1 MLAWH
6 SSSSPSA
13 ACDASALGKIKEK
26 MAILQRLCSLNGL
39 CRTHGI
45 TTIPW
50 LELLAM
56 AENNLKNTIFLKGS
70 SAVVAFVGPC
80 AWAVRR
86 LIRELEK
93 GKNSLCNIDKN
104 VGKVQ
109 VSLTFKGKESHRKSS

>member
-13 ACDASALGKIKEK
+13 ACDARALGKIKEK
-26 MAILQRLCSLNGL
+26 MAILQRLCSLNDL

-45 TTIPW
+45 TTIRW

-56 AENNLKNTIFLKGS
+56 AEDNLKNTIFLKGS
-70 SAVVAFVGPC
+70 SAVVAFVGL
-80 AWAVRR
+80 AVRR

-93 GKNSLCNIDKN
+93 
-104 VGKVQ
+104 
-109 VSLTFKGKESHRKSS
+109 RKILSVISTKKLVKYR